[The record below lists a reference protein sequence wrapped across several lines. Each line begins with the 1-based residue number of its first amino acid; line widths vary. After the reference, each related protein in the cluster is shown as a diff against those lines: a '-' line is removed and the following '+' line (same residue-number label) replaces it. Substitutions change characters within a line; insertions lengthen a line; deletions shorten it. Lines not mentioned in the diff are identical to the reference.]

1 MLICSSCG
9 HSNPYGATYC
19 EACFAPLEIPQT
31 QVCPNCGAV
40 VPATAAFCGSCGFN
54 LKAGAVAQN
63 PDNMPIAMGIS
74 MSNSEPNSEPI
85 PDVASPSASID
96 NDPAAVTPLASLP
109 DTAKTQLQVIKAGL
123 LHVQTNTL
131 LELPSHLT
139 VVHIGKPN
147 NVIPPDLDVSGFPDS
162 DIVSRVHADI
172 RIEADAYYIEDT
184 GSSNGTY
191 INNLPL
197 PVGNKHK
204 LRAGDRIALGKGDK
218 VTFVF
223 QIL

>member
-1 MLICSSCG
+1 MLICPVCA
-9 HSNPYGATYC
+9 HVNPIGATHC
-19 EACFAPLEIPQT
+19 EACFSPLPIPQT
-31 QVCPNCGAV
+31 QTCPNCGAV
-40 VPATAAFCGSCGFN
+40 VPISAAFCGSCGFN
-54 LKAGAVAQN
+54 LKAGVVAQN

-74 MSNSEPNSEPI
+74 MSNSELNSEPI
-85 PDVASPSASID
+85 PDLASPSAPIE
-96 NDPAAVTPLASLP
+96 NDPAAISPLASP
-109 DTAKTQLQVIKAGL
+109 PETAKTQLQVIKAGL

-218 VTFVF
+218 VTFIF